1 MDNKNNINKNQS
13 VNQITID
20 CLINKDMYEKY
31 VSKTEI
37 KKDNLKDLKFYR
49 KRIYDLVKKLLV
61 SKEERDNMNPDVQHA
76 FNILVKTSINYFKTL
91 DKQDILQKDYEDL
104 KCNESVKKSMGNALA
119 FQNNEQEG
127 EEEDGNA
134 KWSEANSFI
143 MKKINMKNEKCKDI
157 TDFVIR
163 KEATKETMIYPNK
176 REFNL
181 KDDSL
186 KNKGITKKKNI
197 NNKYVSKNEEDKDTD
212 KDTDKDKDKDTDK
225 DKDKK
230 METIKENK

>member
-1 MDNKNNINKNQS
+1 MDNTNNINKNQS

-31 VSKTEI
+31 ASKTEI

-119 FQNNEQEG
+119 FQNDNNNDNG
-127 EEEDGNA
+127 DEEEDDNDND
-134 KWSEANSFI
+134 KWNEANSFI

-186 KNKGITKKKNI
+186 KNKGIAKKKNI
-197 NNKYVSKNEEDKDTD
+197 NNKYVSKNEKDKTNVKDT
-212 KDTDKDKDKDTDK
+212 

-230 METIKENK
+230 METITENK